1 MTFGKVVIRE
11 EGVAPKLPLNGILF
25 LSDAEICRDWSWQ
38 ESTQGLV
45 NNELSNDPFLT
56 CFVYRSYR

>member
-45 NNELSNDPFLT
+45 NNEFSNDPFLT